1 MAYGSTGEIIMS
13 KIEQIER
20 EIQELTPEELAA
32 FRKWFLEFDAVV
44 WDRQIEEDAQAGR
57 LDSLGEKAIRDFK
70 SGRCSEL

>member
-1 MAYGSTGEIIMS
+1 MS

-20 EIQELTPEELAA
+20 EIQELTSEELAT

-44 WDRQIEEDAQAGR
+44 WDRQIEEDARAGR
-57 LDSLGEKAIRDFK
+57 LDTLADKAIKDFK

>member
-1 MAYGSTGEIIMS
+1 MS

-20 EIQELTPEELAA
+20 EIQGLTSEELTA

-44 WDRQIEEDAQAGR
+44 WDRQIEADAQTGR
-57 LDSLGEKAIRDFK
+57 LDTQGNKAIKDFK

>member
-1 MAYGSTGEIIMS
+1 MG

-20 EIQELTPEELAA
+20 EIQVLTPEELAT

-44 WDRQIEEDAQAGR
+44 WDRQIEEDARAGK
-57 LDSLGEKAIRDFK
+57 LDTLADKAIKDFK

>member
-1 MAYGSTGEIIMS
+1 MS

-20 EIQELTPEELAA
+20 EIQELTPEELAV

-44 WDRQIEEDAQAGR
+44 WDRQIKKDARAGR
-57 LDSLGEKAIRDFK
+57 LDTLADKAIKDFK

>member
-1 MAYGSTGEIIMS
+1 MS

-20 EIQELTPEELAA
+20 EIQELTPEELAT

-44 WDRQIEEDAQAGR
+44 WDRQIEEDARAGR
-57 LDSLGEKAIRDFK
+57 LDTLADKAIKDFK

>member
-1 MAYGSTGEIIMS
+1 MS

-32 FRKWFLEFDAVV
+32 FRKWFLEFDAVI
-44 WDRQIEEDAQAGR
+44 WDRQIEEDTRAGR
-57 LDSLGEKAIRDFK
+57 LDTLADKAIKDFK

>member
-1 MAYGSTGEIIMS
+1 MS

-20 EIQELTPEELAA
+20 EIQELTSEELAV

-44 WDRQIEEDAQAGR
+44 WDRQIEEDARAGR
-57 LDSLGEKAIRDFK
+57 LDTLADKAIKDFK

>member
-1 MAYGSTGEIIMS
+1 MS

-20 EIQELTPEELAA
+20 EIQELTLEELAV

-44 WDRQIEEDAQAGR
+44 WDRQIEEDARAGR
-57 LDSLGEKAIRDFK
+57 LDTLADKAIKDFK

>member
-1 MAYGSTGEIIMS
+1 MS

-20 EIQELTPEELAA
+20 EIQDLTPEELAA

-44 WDRQIEEDAQAGR
+44 WDRQIEEDARAGR
-57 LDSLGEKAIRDFK
+57 LDTLADKAIKDFK

>member
-1 MAYGSTGEIIMS
+1 MS

-44 WDRQIEEDAQAGR
+44 WNRQIEEDARAGR
-57 LDSLGEKAIRDFK
+57 LDTLADKAIKDFK
-70 SGRCSEL
+70 SGRSSEL